1 MMGVIEPERTPAP
14 ISMEQEQAV
23 AAESEAAP
31 REEEV
36 IPEGTAEAEAGGVV
50 LDQGPALTN
59 ETLRDWVKRWCGGDR
74 EGLPPIST
82 WSTSKVKDMSY
93 LFGVRQ
99 VWMDGRPGYDSCVL
113 PKSAASFN
121 DDISAWDTSAATS
134 MFATFQNAK
143 QFNQPLNDWEVS
155 GVTSMVSMFAHA
167 ESFNQPLDSWDV
179 SQVASLDSMFYY
191 AYALDQDLG
200 WCIDAGVVFNS
211 DTLQGTS
218 CVVPKC
224 GIGQKDA
231 NGVCIYQTRPPTPAP
246 TPVQTSAAGAV
257 TARYWTLVGVLAGA
271 VLLL

>member
-121 DDISAWDTSAATS
+121 DDISAWDTSSVTTMS
-134 MFATFQNAK
+134 GMFLGASS
-143 QFNQPLNDWEVS
+143 FNQPLNDWRV
-155 GVTSMVSMFAHA
+155 GNVTDMDWMFYNASA
-167 ESFNQPLDSWDV
+167 FNQPLNDW
-179 SQVASLDSMFYY
+179 QVDNVTSMHLMFHGASAFNQPLNDWRVDNVTNMGGMFHG
-191 AYALDQDLG
+191 AKWFNQPLG
-200 WCIDAGVVFNS
+200 NWRLRTGCNTERMFDKNFRNS
-211 DTLQGTS
+211 
-218 CVVPKC
+218 
-224 GIGQKDA
+224 
-231 NGVCIYQTRPPTPAP
+231 RP
-246 TPVQTSAAGAV
+246 
-257 TARYWTLVGVLAGA
+257 VGGNSGECCAIS
-271 VLLL
+271 

>member
-1 MMGVIEPERTPAP
+1 MRRVSLCLAWLVT
-14 ISMEQEQAV
+14 
-23 AAESEAAP
+23 AAGA
-31 REEEV
+31 
-36 IPEGTAEAEAGGVV
+36 VV
-50 LDQGPALTN
+50 LDDT
-59 ETLRDWVKRWCGGDR
+59 TIRDAVTAWLADATAAEATYGH
-74 EGLPPIST
+74 ISA
-82 WSTSKVKDMSY
+82 WDTSQVTDMAR
-93 LFGVRQ
+93 LFQ
-99 VWMDGRPGYDSCVL
+99 DSI
-113 PKSAASFN
+113 FN

-200 WCIDAGVVFNS
+200 WCIDASVVINS

-231 NGVCIYQTRPPTPAP
+231 NGVCIFATRPPTPAP
-246 TPVQTSAAGAV
+246 TPIQTSAAGPGADV
-257 TARYWTLVGVLAGA
+257 YLGILAGGA
-271 VLLL
+271 LLL